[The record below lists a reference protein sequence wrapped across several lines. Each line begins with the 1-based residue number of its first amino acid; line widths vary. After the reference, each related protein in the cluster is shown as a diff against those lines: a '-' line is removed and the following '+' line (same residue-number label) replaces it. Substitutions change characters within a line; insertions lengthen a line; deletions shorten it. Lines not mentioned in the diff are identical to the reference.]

1 MKITEKV
8 TTIYYV
14 HFTTDHMKNTEGY
27 WLEKEV
33 RGRKKANFS
42 SNNKAVSKQEVYFCF
57 R

>member
-33 RGRKKANFS
+33 RGRKKFF
-42 SNNKAVSKQEVYFCF
+42 K
-57 R
+57 